1 MKLTFQIRLS
11 RVDEAKSVPAEPYK
25 LVMAGW
31 NGEMGW
37 HLALKLLGFLL
48 FFEQK
53 PRIETGIGWHFKPDL
68 VCLDARGDVELWIDC
83 GNIAV
88 KKIDRVATKVGAPG
102 RFFILKR
109 RRSGARLLRLA
120 LQGKV
125 RRPERVTLIA
135 FDDGF
140 VDRLTE
146 LLDGTNGLDVELGE
160 ESIELQLRN
169 RHGEHVL
176 ASGIHRSP
184 VP

>member
-1 MKLTFQIRLS
+1 MTFQIELRIDDDPRPVS
-11 RVDEAKSVPAEPYK
+11 HK

-48 FFEQK
+48 FFEDNPQ
-53 PRIETGIGWHFKPDL
+53 IETGIGWHYKPDL
-68 VCLDARGDVELWIDC
+68 VALDARGEVRLWVDC

-88 KKIDRVATKVGAPG
+88 RKIDRVATKVGRDG

-109 RRSGARLLRLA
+109 HMSETRIFLRS

-125 RRPERVTLIA
+125 RRKERLTVIA

-140 VDRLTE
+140 VDELTTR
-146 LLDGTNGLDVELGE
+146 LDGTNHLTAKRRPDGLHLELG
-160 ESIELQLRN
+160 N
-169 RHGEHVL
+169 RHGRHQL
-176 ASGIHRSP
+176 SSRIHRFRLD
-184 VP
+184 